1 MAEKEPMNIGAIVN
15 GFESPNIPQISQ
27 PNADN
32 NIREIPHIDL
42 TSSQEGRKKSIE
54 GLITMADN
62 NNSIPT
68 TIDSHR
74 NGSTRDIEYDS
85 GKIEETFT
93 ISSIITHVL
102 IFSLSSD
109 ICEKILFC
117 TFRYQFFEPRRT

>member
-1 MAEKEPMNIGAIVN
+1 MAEKEPMNISAIVN

-27 PNADN
+27 PNNDDKV
-32 NIREIPHIDL
+32 REIPHIDL

-68 TIDSHR
+68 DIDSNR
-74 NGSTRDIEYDS
+74 NGSTGDIEYDS

-93 ISSIITHVL
+93 ISFLKMDITGEHYPK
-102 IFSLSSD
+102 SSKN
-109 ICEKILFC
+109 IVVIS
-117 TFRYQFFEPRRT
+117 TFHQDNVK

>member
-15 GFESPNIPQISQ
+15 GFESPNTPHISQ
-27 PNADN
+27 PNADDN
-32 NIREIPHIDL
+32 VHEIPHIDL

-54 GLITMADN
+54 GLITMVDN
-62 NNSIPT
+62 TNSIPT
-68 TIDSHR
+68 NIDSHR
-74 NGSTRDIEYDS
+74 NGSTGDIEYDS

-93 ISSIITHVL
+93 ISFVKNVNI
-102 IFSLSSD
+102 SLSSY

>member
-1 MAEKEPMNIGAIVN
+1 MAEKEPMNTSAIVN
-15 GFESPNIPQISQ
+15 GIESQSIPQISQ
-27 PNADN
+27 PNADDAV
-32 NIREIPHIDL
+32 REIPHIDL

-93 ISSIITHVL
+93 ISSIITHVNIN
-102 IFSLSSD
+102 IF
-109 ICEKILFC
+109 II
-117 TFRYQFFEPRRT
+117 Q